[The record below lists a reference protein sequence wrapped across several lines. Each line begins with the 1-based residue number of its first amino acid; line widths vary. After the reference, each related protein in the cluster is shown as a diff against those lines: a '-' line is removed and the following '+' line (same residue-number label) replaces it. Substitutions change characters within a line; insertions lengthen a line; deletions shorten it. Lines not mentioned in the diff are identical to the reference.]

1 MVTVFKC
8 GKLPFY
14 LSKVSAGFPSPADDF
29 LERGIDLNEV
39 MIQHPSATQLVM
51 MPDDSLQSLGI
62 FQQDYLLLDKAITPK
77 LGHLIACHHD
87 GDLCVGELHRR
98 GSWMLL
104 MPQQQALPPDS
115 VVLGVITWVIR
126 RL

>member
-1 MVTVFKC
+1 M
-8 GKLPFY
+8 PFY

-98 GSWMLL
+98 GSRMLL